1 MLDPDLLKLLI
12 CPESAQPLA
21 IADDQIIADLNLD
34 IQQRK
39 IRNAGGNT
47 LTRPLDGGLIREDRQ
62 VLYPIVDGIPA
73 MLNDEA
79 IKLENSN
86 A

>member
-1 MLDPDLLKLLI
+1 MLEPDLLKLLI

-34 IQQRK
+34 IQQGK
-39 IRNAGGNT
+39 IQNAGGNT

-79 IKLENSN
+79 IKLENGN